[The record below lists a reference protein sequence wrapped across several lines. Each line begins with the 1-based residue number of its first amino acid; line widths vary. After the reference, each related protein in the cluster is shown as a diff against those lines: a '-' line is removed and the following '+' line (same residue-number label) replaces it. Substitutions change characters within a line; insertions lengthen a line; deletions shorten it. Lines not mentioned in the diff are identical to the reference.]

1 MKLVI
6 LIILLIASPV
16 VFCQTY
22 NMGSSATGT
31 ISNACGGTF
40 YDSGGSGG
48 SYGNNQNF
56 TVTFCAPAGQYLY
69 LDFTAFSTEASYD
82 YLYIYNGPSTASPLL
97 STSSGT
103 GLPNAGNNI
112 YSTLGGCITIRF
124 TSDGSVTGTGWTAA
138 IGCVTSLPTPP
149 PAPGGTSCA
158 SANPFCTG
166 TTYSFAN
173 NTNQASLGGGGIYG
187 CLGSTPN
194 PVWYFMQ
201 IANPG
206 NIDITISQTNNNGN
220 GIDVDFIAW
229 GPFTSVAQGCG
240 ALSTNNDVDC
250 SFSTAAVEYL
260 NINNAQTGQFY
271 IVLLTNY
278 SNQAGNITFSQTGG
292 AGSTNCN
299 VLCNMTNF
307 TSVPTACNPATNTYD
322 LNGQIT
328 FQYPPTSGTLTVTS
342 SCGGSVS
349 IPQPWV
355 SPISYSLP
363 NLNAAGGNCS
373 VTAAFS
379 ADATCQLTTT
389 IAAPA
394 PCNSCVV
401 TASNSGAVCPGGTV
415 NLTSSITGATSYAW
429 TGPGGFTSAVQNP
442 TNVTVP
448 TSPGTYVYT
457 VNVNQGGATCTA
469 TTTVTVNPLPTVNAG
484 ADDAI
489 CLGESV
495 TLTGSG
501 ANSYTWDN
509 GATNGGS
516 VSPTATTIYTVTGT
530 DANGCQNTDQITIT
544 ISPNPVV
551 SAGVDQSVCQG
562 GSVTLSGSGAT
573 SYTWDN
579 GVSNGTSFSP
589 STTMTYTVTGTDGNG
604 CQNTDQ
610 VIVTVNPIPVVE
622 AGNPIVIC
630 AGESVT
636 LTGVGAP
643 TLTWDNGVQNGVAF
657 SPTATAT
664 YTLTGIDAN
673 NCQSTDIVIVTVNS
687 LPPVSAGND
696 QAICAGQSIT
706 LNGSGASTYVWDNGI
721 TDGDVVSPTGTITY
735 TVVGTDA
742 NGCENTDQITITIGA
757 NPTVFAGNDVSIC
770 QGESITLSGGG
781 ADTYVWDNGVT
792 NGSTFVPTA
801 TTTYQVTGSTSNG
814 CFNTDE
820 ITVTVNQLPI
830 VDAGTPQTVCA
841 GEPVVL
847 SGSGATTYTW
857 DNGVQDGVSF
867 SPTTT
872 QNYTV
877 TGTDA
882 NNCSATDQV
891 LVTVNQLPA
900 IDAGNPITICAGETV
915 TLTASGAVTFTWD
928 NGITNGVSFAP
939 TATTTY
945 EVTGVDAFGCEN
957 TDQVLVTVNANP
969 IVSAGV
975 DQMICI
981 GGSVVLTG
989 SGAVSY
995 VWDNGVQDGVSFSPA
1010 STTTYTVTGTDAFGC
1025 ENTDQVLVTVNTVL
1039 PVNAGAD
1046 VSICIGE
1053 SVVLT
1058 GTGAINYTWDNGVA
1072 NGVAFSPTT
1081 TTTYTLTGSDNNGCQ
1096 NTDEVVVTVNA
1107 LPMVAAGIDQAIC
1120 SGESVILSGSGA
1132 LTYVWNNGVSNGVS
1146 FSPSV
1151 TSTYQVTGT
1160 DVNGCENTDEVEVI
1174 VNALPTVSA
1183 GVDQSVC
1190 PNSSVVLSGSGIP
1203 NVTYNWDNGVQD
1215 GFAFVPTSTATYTVT
1230 GIDAN
1235 GCENTD
1241 EVDVII
1247 FVLPLVEAGNNE
1259 TICLGESIVLSGSG
1273 AVTYTWDNG
1282 VTNSSSFVP
1291 TATSSYTVTG
1301 TDANGCQ
1308 NTDVVTVT
1316 VNSLPTVFAGN
1327 DQTICA
1333 GGAIVLNGGG
1343 AVSYT
1348 WNNGISNGAQFSPS
1362 STLTYTVTGTDVN
1375 GCENTDDVLV
1385 TVNQLPTVQAGPDQT
1400 VCPGSLVTLSGS
1412 GTTNVYYTW
1421 SNGIQNGV
1429 PFQANAT
1436 TTYTI
1441 TGLDANGC
1449 QNTDQVLVTVTTLPS
1464 VDAGVNQT
1472 ICAGQT
1478 IVLSGSGATSYTW
1491 DNGVINNQSFAPSIT
1506 TNYTVTGTDANGCSN
1521 TDVVTITVSQIP
1533 QVTFVPNVTSGCS
1546 PLEVTY
1552 TLTSQPGS
1560 SYEWLFGDGTYSS
1573 VGPNSTHTYT
1583 GQGCFDVS
1591 LEVTNA
1597 DGCSGTQFLPNLICL
1612 VDLPEASF
1620 YPSNSEL
1627 TTVNSSSTMMNTSQG
1642 AIAYVWDF
1650 GDNSGLTTE
1659 TSPSH
1664 DFPTNS
1670 LTNFEVTLVA
1680 FNELGCTDTARVI
1693 LTMGE
1698 EILIYVPNAFTPD
1711 GDQYNQEF
1719 KPVISNGFDPY
1730 DYSFYIYNRWGELI
1744 FESHDAD
1751 FGWPGTFGVGGE
1763 ICQDGV
1769 YTWLI
1774 EYKSLLTTKREKLNG
1789 SVNLIR

>member
-1 MKLVI
+1 MRKVLLFIV
-6 LIILLIASPV
+6 LIGTSCAFSQI
-16 VFCQTY
+16 Y
-22 NMGSSATGT
+22 NMGSSAIGT

-40 YDSGGSGG
+40 YDSGGSTG

-56 TVTFCAPAGQYLY
+56 TVTFCAPAGQYMY
-69 LDFTAFSTEASYD
+69 LDFTAFSTEANYD

-124 TSDGSVTGTGWTAA
+124 TSDISISGTGWTAG
-138 IGCVTSLPTPP
+138 IGCVTTIPPPP
-149 PAPGGTSCA
+149 PAPGGTSCGT
-158 SANPFCTG
+158 ANPFCTG
-166 TTYSFAN
+166 TTYTFPN

-206 NIDITISQTNNNGN
+206 NIDITINQTNNSGF

-229 GPFTSVAQGCG
+229 GPFTSVAQGC
-240 ALSTNNDVDC
+240 ATLSTNNSVDC
-250 SFSTAAVEYL
+250 SFSSDAVEYL

-271 IVLLTNY
+271 IVLLTNF

-299 VLCNMTNF
+299 VLCNMNNF
-307 TSVPTACNPATNTYD
+307 TSVPTACNPATNTYG

-363 NLNAAGGNCS
+363 NLNASGGNCS

-389 IAAPA
+389 ITAPA

-401 TASNSGAVCPGGTV
+401 TAANSGAVCPGGTV
-415 NLTSSITGATSYAW
+415 NLTSSIVGATSYAW
-429 TGPGGFTSAVQNP
+429 SGPGSFSSSVQNP

-448 TSPGTYVYT
+448 STPGTYVYT
-457 VNVNQGGATCTA
+457 VNVNQGGATCSA
-469 TTTVTVNPLPTVNAG
+469 TTSVIVNPLPTVNAG

-495 TLTGSG
+495 VLSGSG

-509 GATNGGS
+509 GVTNGSS
-516 VSPTATTIYTVTGT
+516 VSPITTT
-530 DANGCQNTDQITIT
+530 
-544 ISPNPVV
+544 
-551 SAGVDQSVCQG
+551 
-562 GSVTLSGSGAT
+562 
-573 SYTWDN
+573 
-579 GVSNGTSFSP
+579 
-589 STTMTYTVTGTDGNG
+589 
-604 CQNTDQ
+604 
-610 VIVTVNPIPVVE
+610 
-622 AGNPIVIC
+622 
-630 AGESVT
+630 
-636 LTGVGAP
+636 
-643 TLTWDNGVQNGVAF
+643 
-657 SPTATAT
+657 T

-673 NCQSTDIVIVTVNS
+673 NCQSTDEVTITVNQ
-687 LPPVSAGND
+687 LPTVSAGND
-696 QAICAGQSIT
+696 QAICSGQSIT
-706 LNGSGASTYVWDNGI
+706 LNGSGANVYVWDNGI
-721 TDGDVVSPTGTITY
+721 TNGDVVSPTGTITY
-735 TVVGTDA
+735 TVIGTDG
-742 NGCENTDQITITIGA
+742 NGCENTDQITITIGV
-757 NPTVFAGNDVSIC
+757 NPTVFAGSDFSIC
-770 QGESITLSGGG
+770 QGESVTLSGGG
-781 ADTYVWDNGVT
+781 ADSYVWDNGVT
-792 NGSTFVPTA
+792 NGTAFTPTA
-801 TTTYQVTGSTSNG
+801 TTTYQVTGSTSIG
-814 CFNTDE
+814 CFNTDV
-820 ITVTVNQLPI
+820 ITVTVNPLPI
-830 VDAGTPQTVCA
+830 VDAGLPQTICV
-841 GEPVVL
+841 GESITL
-847 SGSGATTYTW
+847 NGSGAVSYVW
-857 DNGVQDGVSF
+857 DNGVQNGVSF
-867 SPTTT
+867 NPTTT

-877 TGTDA
+877 TGTNA

-891 LVTVNQLPA
+891 QVTVNQLPLV
-900 IDAGNPITICAGETV
+900 DAGNSITICAGESV
-915 TLTASGAVTFTWD
+915 TLTASGATTYIWD
-928 NGITNGVSFAP
+928 NGVSNGVSFNP
-939 TATTTY
+939 TTTITY

-969 IVSAGV
+969 IISAGA

-981 GGSVVLTG
+981 GGTVVLTG
-989 SGAVSY
+989 SGGVSY
-995 VWDNGVQDGVSFSPA
+995 VWDNGIQDGVSFSPS
-1010 STTTYTVTGTDAFGC
+1010 STTTYSVTGTDAFGC
-1025 ENTDQVLVTVNTVL
+1025 ENTDQVLITVNTVL

-1053 SVVLT
+1053 SIVLT
-1058 GTGAINYTWDNGVA
+1058 GSGAVNYSWDNGVS
-1072 NGVAFSPTT
+1072 NGVSFTPST
-1081 TTTYTLTGSDNNGCQ
+1081 TTTYTLTGSDNSGCQ

-1107 LPMVAAGIDQAIC
+1107 LPIVSAGIDQTIC
-1120 SGESVILSGSGA
+1120 SGESIVLSGTGA
-1132 LTYVWNNGVSNGVS
+1132 LTYIWNNGVSNGVS

-1151 TSTYQVTGT
+1151 TSTYQITGT
-1160 DVNGCENTDEVEVI
+1160 DLNGCENTDEVEVFI
-1174 VNALPTVSA
+1174 NAMPTVNA

-1190 PNSSVVLSGSGIP
+1190 PNSSVVLSGSGTP
-1203 NVTYNWDNGVQD
+1203 NVTYTWDNGVQD
-1215 GFAFVPTSTATYTVT
+1215 GVSFTPTSTATYTVT
-1230 GIDAN
+1230 GVDAN
-1235 GCENTD
+1235 GCENTSQV
-1241 EVDVII
+1241 EVII
-1247 FVLPLVEAGNNE
+1247 FLLPIVEAGNNE
-1259 TICLGESIVLSGSG
+1259 TICFGESVVLSGSG
-1273 AVTYTWDNG
+1273 AVTYSWDNG

-1291 TATSSYTVTG
+1291 TATTSYLVTG

-1308 NTDVVTVT
+1308 NTDDVTIT

-1333 GGAIVLNGGG
+1333 GGAVLLNGAG
-1343 AVSYT
+1343 AVSYI
-1348 WNNGISNGAQFSPS
+1348 WDNGISNGIQFSPS
-1362 STLTYTVTGTDVN
+1362 TSLTYTVTGTDIN
-1375 GCENTDDVLV
+1375 GCENTDEVLI
-1385 TVNQLPTVQAGPDQT
+1385 TVNQLPNVQAGSDQT

-1412 GTTNVYYTW
+1412 GTTNVFYTW
-1421 SNGIQNGV
+1421 SNGVQNGI

-1436 TTYTI
+1436 MTYVL

-1449 QNTDQVLVTVTTLPS
+1449 QNTDQVLVSVTALPS
-1464 VDAGVNQT
+1464 VDAGANQT

-1478 IVLSGSGATSYTW
+1478 IVLSGSGTNSYSW
-1491 DNGVINNQSFAPSIT
+1491 DNGVINNQPFIPSFT
-1506 TNYTVTGTDANGCSN
+1506 TNYTVTGTDAIGCSN

-1533 QVTFVPNVTSGCS
+1533 QVTFLSNLTSGCS
-1546 PLEVTY
+1546 PLEVSY
-1552 TLTSQPGS
+1552 TLTSQPGI
-1560 SYEWLFGDGTYSS
+1560 SYEWLFGDGSYST
-1573 VGPNSTHTYT
+1573 VGPTASHTYT

-1597 DGCSGTQFLPNLICL
+1597 DGCTGTQFLPSLICL
-1612 VDLPEASF
+1612 FDLPEASF
-1620 YPSNSEL
+1620 YPTNTAL
-1627 TTVNSSSTMMNTSQG
+1627 TTVNPTSTMINTSQD
-1642 AIAYVWDF
+1642 AIGYVWDF
-1650 GDNSGLTTE
+1650 GDNSGLTSE
-1659 TSPSH
+1659 TSPTH

-1670 LTNFEVTLVA
+1670 ITNFEVTLVA
-1680 FNELGCTDTARVI
+1680 FNELGCSDTARVI
-1693 LTMGE
+1693 LTLGE
-1698 EILIYVPNAFTPD
+1698 EFLIYVPNAFTPD

-1751 FGWPGTFGVGGE
+1751 YGWIGTFGVGGE

-1774 EYKSLLTTKREKLNG
+1774 EYKSLLTTKRKKLNG